1 MNVNGLSGCMGKS
14 SKDGEGCV
22 CHNELH
28 RSFYTLTVCYK
39 SGGQTGQLELEK
51 DSEDGQLDSL
61 AGCHSAYGNQ
71 LLKQRERKN
80 SFAFASMSFIFEG
93 NQAGTHVRT

>member
-1 MNVNGLSGCMGKS
+1 MGVSLISVSFSASTETMGCLLWNASEILPGSLLVMLKGCDSRYQGMTPMNVNGLSGCMGKS

-39 SGGQTGQLELEK
+39 SGG
-51 DSEDGQLDSL
+51 
-61 AGCHSAYGNQ
+61 
-71 LLKQRERKN
+71 
-80 SFAFASMSFIFEG
+80 
-93 NQAGTHVRT
+93 